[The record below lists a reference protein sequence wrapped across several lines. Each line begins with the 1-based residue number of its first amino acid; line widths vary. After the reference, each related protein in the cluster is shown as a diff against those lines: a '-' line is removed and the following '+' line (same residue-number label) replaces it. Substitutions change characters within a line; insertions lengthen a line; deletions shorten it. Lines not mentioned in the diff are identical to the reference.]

1 MGVALPLIIVTPWIA
16 WSDIRSRRIPNK
28 ALISLWLLYLIST
41 FTMGW
46 SQELRRHEL
55 AALLLVGGVFIHWIS
70 KGAIG
75 MGDIKFIALEGLLFG
90 QVQLVVQALTYSALI
105 GLIWVAVTKKRSIPF
120 APSLIAGSFLVMLI
134 GSR

>member
-1 MGVALPLIIVTPWIA
+1 MGVSLPLIIVAPWIG

-28 ALISLWLLYLIST
+28 ALISLWLLYLICT

-55 AALLLVGGVFIHWIS
+55 AALLLLVGVILYWIAD
-70 KGAIG
+70 KAIG
-75 MGDIKFIALEGLLFG
+75 MGDIKFIALEGLLLG

-105 GLIWVAVTKKRSIPF
+105 GLIWVAVTRKQSIPF
-120 APSLIAGSFLVMLI
+120 APSLIAGEFLVMLI
-134 GSR
+134 GTR

>member
-1 MGVALPLIIVTPWIA
+1 MGVALPLIIIAPWIA
-16 WSDIRSRRIPNK
+16 WSDIRSRRIPNR

-41 FTMGW
+41 SRMDW

-70 KGAIG
+70 NGAIG

-90 QVQLVVQALTYSALI
+90 QIRLVLEALTYSAVI
-105 GLIWVAVTKKRSIPF
+105 GLIWVAVTRKRSIPF
-120 APSLIAGSFLVMLI
+120 APSLIAGTFLVMLI
-134 GSR
+134 G